1 MISVHLCAEG
11 GMYKNIGGLNLFSL
25 RGGEREKGQQGREKG
40 QESFLEGKASKI
52 CFFERMCIFEGG
64 GAGG

>member
-25 RGGEREKGQQGREKG
+25 QGGEREGSTGKG
-40 QESFLEGKASKI
+40 EGSRI
-52 CFFERMCIFEGG
+52 FFGGEGIKNLFF
-64 GAGG
+64 